1 MKIENKQL
9 LERVDE
15 KNQELLQLK
24 LSSGKAMLILN
35 SYKQRVQRLV
45 SESKKLQEDLEGRKD
60 LLDKI
65 NIETELV
72 IEVSIIYE
80 VMYSIHVCGY

>member
-1 MKIENKQL
+1 
-9 LERVDE
+9 
-15 KNQELLQLK
+15 
-24 LSSGKAMLILN
+24 MLILN

-72 IEVSIIYE
+72 IEVSISIYN
-80 VMYSIHVCGY
+80 VWSDVLTIHVCVY

>member
-1 MKIENKQL
+1 
-9 LERVDE
+9 
-15 KNQELLQLK
+15 
-24 LSSGKAMLILN
+24 MLILN

-72 IEVSIIYE
+72 IEVS
-80 VMYSIHVCGY
+80 MK